1 MNQPAFDNYGVTL
14 DGTRFWVIHQKQFY
28 GPFDY
33 QFSPDFNGIEMH
45 YQNQKFGE
53 CCSDEELHADLS
65 GSGLPLKVAEVATTI
80 LGTVIH
86 SIFTS
91 RDSQLRT
98 EAILAQLHKHH
109 LSRYAE
115 GLRIAS

>member
-1 MNQPAFDNYGVTL
+1 MSTSAEHQYGVAL
-14 DGTRFWVIHQKQFY
+14 DGTRFWVIHQRQHY

-65 GSGLPLKVAEVATTI
+65 DSGLPLKVVEVATTI

-91 RDSQLRT
+91 RNSQLRT
-98 EAILAQLHKHH
+98 EEILLQLHKHQ

-115 GLRIAS
+115 GLRQYS

>member
-1 MNQPAFDNYGVTL
+1 MTSAACPNYGITL
-14 DGTRFWVIHQKQFY
+14 DGTRFWVIHQKQQY

-45 YQNQKFGE
+45 YQDEKFGE

-86 SIFTS
+86 SIFTA
-91 RDSQLRT
+91 RDSQFRMD
-98 EAILAQLHKHH
+98 EILAQLHKHQ

-115 GLRIAS
+115 GLRLLS